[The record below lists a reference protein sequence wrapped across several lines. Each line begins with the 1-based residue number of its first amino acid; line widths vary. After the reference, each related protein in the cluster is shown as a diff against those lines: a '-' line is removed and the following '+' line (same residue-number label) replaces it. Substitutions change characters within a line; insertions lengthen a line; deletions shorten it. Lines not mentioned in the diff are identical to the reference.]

1 MIKKIKDT
9 RFGRAGIYESLWGN
23 FYCVSV
29 ERPAGNCFSIRAG
42 MLPWNLLLGIP
53 VIPSEIPIECM
64 FSLFPGKQG
73 NHLSYKPC

>member
-1 MIKKIKDT
+1 MIKKIQGLE
-9 RFGRAGIYESLWGN
+9 RVAFMSLCGEIC

-29 ERPAGNCFSIRAG
+29 ARPAGNCLPIRAG

-53 VIPSEIPIECM
+53 VIPSEIPIEYM

-73 NHLSYKPC
+73 SNLS